1 MLVHTRRYHTSLLH
15 SWHNVDQE
23 PFAVPTLIK
32 TKLDVGST
40 AARWFERFLVLFA
53 YQSMDRP
60 ASATVTPAATAVL
73 PAPLTVGVGTDWV
86 LDVGAPVAVNVGV
99 VALATADLTPCFSAS
114 LFKVST
120 KEVPPLPLST
130 YVFKS
135 AAPLSAAV

>member
-32 TKLDVGST
+32 TTLDVGST
-40 AARWFERFLVLFA
+40 AARWFERFLVLYA

-86 LDVGAPVAVNVGV
+86 SALGATVKTGV
-99 VALATADLTPCFSAS
+99 FTSFTADETPCFEAS
-114 LFKVST
+114 LFKLFT
-120 KEVPPLPLST
+120 KVEPPCT
-130 YVFKS
+130 
-135 AAPLSAAV
+135 